1 MSRNIVLLL
10 TIAIALSLS
19 IGLVRVIDARR
30 ANAREQF
37 ADDRLYLNP
46 NTARRLSLAF
56 NGLAADWYW
65 MRSLQ
70 YVGRNIVT
78 FEETHPESFTLAD
91 IDLHLLPALLRT
103 TTALD
108 PQFIAPYEYG
118 AMVLPEVNSD
128 DAITLVKSGIANNP
142 AVWRLYQHLGYIY
155 WKRQDYEQASAT
167 YAAGA
172 KLPGAPAWMA
182 AMGARMKAQGGSR
195 DAAREMYRHL
205 YESTADQ
212 AIKEMVEK
220 QLMRLDDLDQ
230 REAIR
235 KLLTAYKERSGRC
248 ASSWREVA
256 NELRAAGLT
265 LEGGS
270 GAPLDPSATPYEL
283 IKNGCDVGLN
293 MNTKVPLK

>member
-1 MSRNIVLLL
+1 MRKNILLL
-10 TIAIALSLS
+10 CTILVALTMS
-19 IGLVRVIDARR
+19 IGLVRTIDARK

-46 NTARRLSLAF
+46 NTARRLALAF

-78 FEETHPESFTLAD
+78 YEENHPESFTIGD
-91 IDLHLLPALLRT
+91 IDLHLLPSLLRV

-128 DAITLVKSGIANNP
+128 EAMALVNSGIANNP
-142 AVWRLYQHLGYIY
+142 ATWRLYQHLGYIY
-155 WKRQDYEQASAT
+155 WKRQRYDEAGET

-172 KLPGAPAWMA
+172 RLPGAPDWMA

-195 DAAREMYRHL
+195 DAAREMYQHL
-205 YESTADQ
+205 DESTIDP
-212 AIKEMVEK
+212 AIKEMVGK
-220 QLMRLDDLDQ
+220 QLMRLDYLDQ

-235 KLLTAYKERSGRC
+235 NLLTVYKERNGRC
-248 ASSWREVA
+248 ASSWRDVA
-256 NELRAAGLT
+256 VELHASGLT
-265 LEGGS
+265 LEART
-270 GAPLDPSATPYEL
+270 GAPFDPSATPYEL

-293 MNTKVPLK
+293 INTKVPLK

>member
-1 MSRNIVLLL
+1 VSRNIVLLL

-265 LEGGS
+265 LEGGT